1 MPPVGKSS
9 KIGTD
14 EPALATT
21 AAHSRAQQG
30 RNTSSSGDPSKQ
42 LDSLASQLQHE
53 TEEKKEAIMN
63 EALGCIFSQLP
74 EVMHRLD
81 GLLTGLGRL
90 AETHY
95 SAEANAGWL
104 DSAQGT
110 SPSSASSVP
119 AKYKFAFDSAS
130 QPFPFGP
137 TQTSAEN
144 CSSCNLAGLS
154 GKRLLAGVCANHLLG
169 SSGGQHRCVHSYSF
183 ANSITLLPGTSPV
196 VPANEELTRLLDELR
211 QIFVTLSQHFV
222 NINLGLSL
230 MFPRT
235 EDNEASN
242 LSLEVLNKLLDLA
255 SLDYVS
261 FFESNASGRA
271 ALILKVAAYPHFG
284 ESRRM
289 LFEYDRNACLELTLI
304 VQGLIAQCGRLYDLL
319 VKNLDSVLKAKE
331 TCSQQARGK
340 KGKVAAV
347 AGNGT
352 QQNLQQQQQQQQ
364 KSEDE
369 GSGTT
374 SPPSNHFYS

>member
-104 DSAQGT
+104 DSVQGT
-110 SPSSASSVP
+110 SSASSPSSSVP

-137 TQTSAEN
+137 TQTAAEN
-144 CSSCNLAGLS
+144 CSSNSNLSGFS

-255 SLDYVS
+255 SLDYVCQ
-261 FFESNASGRA
+261 F
-271 ALILKVAAYPHFG
+271 L
-284 ESRRM
+284 
-289 LFEYDRNACLELTLI
+289 
-304 VQGLIAQCGRLYDLL
+304 
-319 VKNLDSVLKAKE
+319 
-331 TCSQQARGK
+331 
-340 KGKVAAV
+340 
-347 AGNGT
+347 
-352 QQNLQQQQQQQQ
+352 
-364 KSEDE
+364 
-369 GSGTT
+369 
-374 SPPSNHFYS
+374 

>member
-154 GKRLLAGVCANHLLG
+154 GKRLLAGVSTASPTRSPSC
-169 SSGGQHRCVHSYSF
+169 R
-183 ANSITLLPGTSPV
+183 GTSPV

-319 VKNLDSVLKAKE
+319 VKNLD
-331 TCSQQARGK
+331 TII
-340 KGKVAAV
+340 
-347 AGNGT
+347 N
-352 QQNLQQQQQQQQ
+352 
-364 KSEDE
+364 
-369 GSGTT
+369 
-374 SPPSNHFYS
+374 